1 MILSF
6 KNYTILA
13 DYVEGYMNP
22 WDEDPNFPHPGESI
36 SREQVTWFYGFVLSE
51 IAAAIPSTIEDDE
64 VLDALRQEIEFWR
77 IEHATS

>member
-22 WDEDPNFPHPGESI
+22 WDEASLFPHPGEEI
-36 SREQVTWFYGFVLSE
+36 SQEQVKWFHGFILSE
-51 IAAAIPSTIEDDE
+51 IAAAIAGTIEDDE
-64 VLDALRQEIEFWR
+64 VLDALRQEIHYWR
-77 IEHATS
+77 QEHATS